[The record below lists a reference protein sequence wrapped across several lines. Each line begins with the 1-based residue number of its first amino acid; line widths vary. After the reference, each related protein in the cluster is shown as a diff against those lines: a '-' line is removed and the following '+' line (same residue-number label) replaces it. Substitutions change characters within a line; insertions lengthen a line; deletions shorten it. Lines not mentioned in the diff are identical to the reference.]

1 MLCFYYNIYFE
12 NVNAF
17 FIKKLTKYIIVN
29 LADFIGC
36 LEKIIFINLTRKIN
50 LLTNSIHILIIAR
63 LISLNAKDTPFG
75 VPLVKIL

>member
-1 MLCFYYNIYFE
+1 MS
-12 NVNAF
+12 
-17 FIKKLTKYIIVN
+17 

-75 VPLVKIL
+75 VSLVKIL

>member
-1 MLCFYYNIYFE
+1 MS
-12 NVNAF
+12 
-17 FIKKLTKYIIVN
+17 

-75 VPLVKIL
+75 VPFTNIL